1 MEQIVEELVALA
13 EDKGTHVIDSD
24 SVIAEYVTANMS
36 TLIDEIRQEVICEI
50 NVRKAM
56 DKIWVVYLEIKSMK
70 KTD

>member
-56 DKIWVVYLEIKSMK
+56 DKI
-70 KTD
+70 